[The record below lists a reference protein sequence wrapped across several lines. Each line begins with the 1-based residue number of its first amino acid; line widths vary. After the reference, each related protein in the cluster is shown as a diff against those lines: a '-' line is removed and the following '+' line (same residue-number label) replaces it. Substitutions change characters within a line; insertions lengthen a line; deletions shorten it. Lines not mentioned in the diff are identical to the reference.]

1 MPADNKIAEIYSS
14 FKNTDNILVAFSGG
28 VDSSFLL
35 YVLKTFSDVN
45 VSAVTIKTPY
55 IPQWEVDE
63 AISFCKS
70 LDISHSLIKM
80 PLHKSVIMNPEDRC
94 YRCKSILFNKIKEH
108 AVSGGFNIIADGSNA
123 DDKKDYRPGMKA
135 LKELDIRSP
144 LLEAGFTKDMI
155 RKHLKDFGLE
165 IWNKPAYACLLTRIP
180 YNTEIDM
187 RDLNIIEES
196 ERFLHKLGF
205 PGTRVRLHGK
215 MARIET
221 NSRFF
226 EKMIETGIRERI
238 IHTFK
243 AAGIKF
249 VSLDL
254 EGYRMGSLNP
264 KTQDNNEQGRS

>member
-1 MPADNKIAEIYSS
+1 MPADNKIKHIYRDFTSA
-14 FKNTDNILVAFSGG
+14 DNILVAFSGG

-70 LDISHSLIKM
+70 LGINHSIIQM
-80 PLHKSVIMNPEDRC
+80 PLHKSVIMNPGDRC
-94 YRCKSILFNKIKEH
+94 YRCKSLLFNRIKEH
-108 AVSGGFNIIADGSNA
+108 AASGGFNIIADGSNA
-123 DDKKDYRPGMKA
+123 DDIKDYRPGMKA

-155 RKHLKDFGLE
+155 RKHLKSFGLE
-165 IWNKPAYACLLTRIP
+165 IWDKPAYACLLTRIP
-180 YNTEIDM
+180 YDTKIEI

-196 ERFLHKLGF
+196 ERYLHKLGF
-205 PGTRVRLHGK
+205 PGTRVRLHDN

-226 EKMIETGIRERI
+226 EKIIEAGIREKI
-238 IHTFK
+238 IHAFK

-249 VSLDL
+249 ISLDL
-254 EGYRMGSLNP
+254 EGYRSGSLNT
-264 KTQDNNEQGRS
+264 KKIKKQ

>member
-1 MPADNKIAEIYSS
+1 MPANNKIEKIYSS
-14 FKNTDNILVAFSGG
+14 FNSGDNILVAFSGG

-63 AISFCKS
+63 AINFCKS
-70 LDISHSLIKM
+70 LDINHSIIQM
-80 PLHKSVIMNPEDRC
+80 PLHKSIIMNPDDRC
-94 YRCKSILFNKIKEH
+94 YRCKSILFNKIREY
-108 AVSGGFNIIADGSNA
+108 AAAGGFNIIADGSNA

-135 LKELDIRSP
+135 LTELDITSP

-155 RKHLKDFGLE
+155 REYLKDFGLE

-180 YNTEIDM
+180 YNTQIDM

-196 ERFLHKLGF
+196 ERYLHKLGF
-205 PGTRVRLHGK
+205 PGTRVRLHDN

-226 EKMIETGIRERI
+226 EKMIETGIRTKI
-238 IHTFK
+238 IHVFK

-249 VSLDL
+249 ISLDL

-264 KTQDNNEQGRS
+264 KTPDNNEQGSS